1 MQTLPYFFVHTEP
14 MIYWRYLV
22 CIYERMLSLFEGK
35 VLRCIFG
42 AKLKN
47 GVWRKRYN
55 RELCDT
61 FNESYIVNCIK
72 VKRLA
77 WAGHVVRINSD
88 RTLKKTFSTKLER
101 VRTVGRPKL
110 RWEDGVNVDMKTLE
124 VKNWKTAALDRD
136 EWIQLLIKKARAHQ
150 GLWSQ

>member
-1 MQTLPYFFVHTEP
+1 MSSV
-14 MIYWRYLV
+14 
-22 CIYERMLSLFEGK
+22 FEGK
-35 VLRCIFG
+35 ALRCILG
-42 AKLKN
+42 VKLKN

-55 RELCDT
+55 CELCDT
-61 FNESYIVNCIK
+61 FNETDIVNCIK

-88 RTLKKTFSTKLER
+88 RTLKNTFSTKLER
-101 VRTVGRPKL
+101 VRAVGRPKL
-110 RWEDGVNVDMKTLE
+110 RWEDGVNEDMKTLE

-136 EWIQLLIKKARAHQ
+136 EWTQLLTKARAHQ